1 MFQVSLIIGAHI
13 SITLLVYG
21 SPVQREV
28 ALVKSVAE
36 QRENPDADRLHH
48 QPRVGVIPRNR
59 HGNNPPQYDVKGAKR
74 VKRQYSNP
82 CLSKVYS
89 MFDPCFKTSI
99 KVKVCLNSATKGC
112 FHNMKEYG
120 FAKCD
125 AHYSTHHSTRCNKTV
140 AFVTQCSCA

>member
-36 QRENPDADRLHH
+36 QRENPDTDKLHNH
-48 QPRVGVIPRNR
+48 PRAGVIPHNL
-59 HGNNPPQYDVKGAKR
+59 HGNNPPQYDVKGPKR

-82 CLSKVYS
+82 CLSNVYS
-89 MFDPCFKTSI
+89 IFDPCFNTSI
-99 KVKVCLNSATKGC
+99 IVKVCLKSTTKGC
-112 FHNMKEYG
+112 MHNIKKYG
-120 FAKCD
+120 YPKCN
-125 AHYSTHHSTRCNKTV
+125 AHYSTHHSTTCNKTV
-140 AFVTQCSCA
+140 ALVTKCSCA